1 MKMQLYLLPL
11 LVAIVACGPNAFG
24 QTSDETASQM
34 QCFNAE
40 AIDWFV
46 PGNFDNA
53 HAKAKEQNRMLLVR
67 ALGFGLDELGAS
79 CATKG
84 CW

>member
-1 MKMQLYLLPL
+1 MKINVYLPSL
-11 LVAIVACGPNAFG
+11 LAVLLGCSSALG
-24 QTSDETASQM
+24 QNTEHTAAAEYGFNSESINWVIPGKFDEALQAA
-34 QCFNAE
+34 N
-40 AIDWFV
+40 D
-46 PGNFDNA
+46 
-53 HAKAKEQNRMLLVR
+53 QNRMLLVR